1 MRQKILQYKEILQF
15 LLIIGAVYLAMKL
28 FLIPFINTPEFLQF
42 INDIGLWG
50 YLIILIYIVVSQV
63 FAPISGTPGI
73 ALAISIYGI
82 DVGMWI
88 LYYAGLISCTINF
101 YISRH
106 YGKGI
111 LKKFVGEE
119 GMKEVDEF
127 TAVGGSQVLF
137 VSRILGF
144 SLFDFISYAAGLTKI
159 PFKNYFFITA
169 ISSLITN
176 VIIQYIFKDV
186 DFHSEEGITL
196 WIVTIA
202 VAAIISGIIIKIYIS
217 NIRKRLKNETSESV

>member
-1 MRQKILQYKEILQF
+1 MYQKILQYKEILQF
-15 LLIIGAVYLAMKL
+15 LLILGAVYLAMKI

-42 INDIGLWG
+42 INDIGIWG
-50 YLIILIYIVVSQV
+50 YLIILAYIVVSQV

-82 DVGMWI
+82 DTGMWI

-127 TAVGGSQVLF
+127 TAVGGNQVLF
-137 VSRILGF
+137 ISRILGF

-159 PFKNYFFITA
+159 PFKNYFIITA
-169 ISSLITN
+169 IGSLMTN
-176 VIIQYIFKDV
+176 AFIQYVFQDV
-186 DFHSEEGITL
+186 DFQSEEGIVL
-196 WIVTIA
+196 WIVTIG
-202 VAAIISGIIIKIYIS
+202 VAAVISGIIIKLYIS
-217 NIRKRLKNETSESV
+217 NIRKNRTSESIE